1 MGGNN
6 KLTPWRTA
14 MVCEEA
20 LAIISWSWSLA
31 FVLVCSHLSCCYH
44 SCWLWRCYYDQD
56 LDQLPI
62 VAHSEAM
69 NHWAGTRGSE
79 KMKLCWQCL
88 DLPQSC
94 AVLWRPG
101 CFWWHHPVALRSLPL
116 PVFNCYYGK
125 LRIRRCPVT
134 FLAEVG
140 FAVSVYKR
148 VAKPAAQ
155 LGSIDASI
163 LQGFFLMLVLP
174 MLTCSLNLIAVEKCL
189 TAKRT
194 MLCVGGRRKGGGA
207 GKGVDL
213 CSDDCTALVLLC
225 PLHHKLSTL
234 SLLSSNLFCFN
245 CSCELTTKC
254 KVGNRYIIQ
263 CNVEVGSSLKQDSP
277 NFSTNNLFQLPNKN
291 KNGWLQW
298 LVVVMLHEQRWL
310 SCFTISAWAMIN
322 CIVFAD

>member
-1 MGGNN
+1 
-6 KLTPWRTA
+6 
-14 MVCEEA
+14 
-20 LAIISWSWSLA
+20 
-31 FVLVCSHLSCCYH
+31 
-44 SCWLWRCYYDQD
+44 
-56 LDQLPI
+56 
-62 VAHSEAM
+62 
-69 NHWAGTRGSE
+69 
-79 KMKLCWQCL
+79 
-88 DLPQSC
+88 
-94 AVLWRPG
+94 
-101 CFWWHHPVALRSLPL
+101 
-116 PVFNCYYGK
+116 
-125 LRIRRCPVT
+125 VT

-140 FAVSVYKR
+140 FAVSVYER

-291 KNGWLQW
+291 KNG
-298 LVVVMLHEQRWL
+298 
-310 SCFTISAWAMIN
+310 
-322 CIVFAD
+322 